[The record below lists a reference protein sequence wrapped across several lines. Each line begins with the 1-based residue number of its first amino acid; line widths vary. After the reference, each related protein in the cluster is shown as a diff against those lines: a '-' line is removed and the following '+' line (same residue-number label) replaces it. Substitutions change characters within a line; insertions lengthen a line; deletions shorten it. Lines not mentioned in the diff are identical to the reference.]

1 MLYYI
6 ILILFEEKKQNF
18 LKRSKIVAKQSKTVE
33 NTVII
38 DTKSVFTEPQKLIVN
53 YQKQAEMVF
62 LVSKAKKI
70 LIVLYIV
77 KQK

>member
-1 MLYYI
+1 M
-6 ILILFEEKKQNF
+6 
-18 LKRSKIVAKQSKTVE
+18 E
-33 NTVII
+33 NAVII
-38 DTKSVFTEPQKLIVN
+38 DIKSVFTEPQKLIVN

-70 LIVLYIV
+70 LRVLYIV

>member
-1 MLYYI
+1 M
-6 ILILFEEKKQNF
+6 FEEKKQNF